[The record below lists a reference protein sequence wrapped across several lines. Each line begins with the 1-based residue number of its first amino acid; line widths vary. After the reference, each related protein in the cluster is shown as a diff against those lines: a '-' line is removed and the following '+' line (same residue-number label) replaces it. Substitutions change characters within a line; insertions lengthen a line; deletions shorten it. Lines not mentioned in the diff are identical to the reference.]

1 MEITCDILI
10 CFLQVRAALYAAACF
25 CELSDDFASVV
36 LEMLVN
42 MVSSSQTALGV
53 RLAGVRV
60 FAKMGCSSS
69 LAHRA
74 YKVLHL
80 I

>member
-1 MEITCDILI
+1 MEIICDIMV
-10 CFLQVRAALYAAACF
+10 CFLQVKAALYAAACF

-36 LEMLVN
+36 VEILVKL
-42 MVSSSQTALGV
+42 VSSSQTELGV
-53 RLAGVRV
+53 RLAGVQV

-69 LAHRA
+69 LAHRV
-74 YKVLHL
+74 YKVSYL